1 MTTENGLTITTTRAL
16 STPLEFTDDQ
26 RRMIRDSFA
35 NGASD
40 AEFAVLM
47 EIAKARRLNP
57 LLRQV
62 HFVSRWD
69 TSKGREVWATQV
81 SIDGLRAIAERTGL
95 YAGQDKPEFT
105 ERPDG
110 SIVSCEV
117 RVYRKDWPRPAVGV
131 AYWSEYVQ
139 TRKDKASGKLFPTS
153 FWQRMPH
160 TMLAKCA
167 EALALRKAFP
177 EDMSGLY
184 TADEM
189 GQAENDPVI
198 MDAASAVDSRE
209 GFASLDAS
217 RQIAAPSRA
226 TRQQLPDH
234 IRDHAEAIAGHNP
247 SGGEWRQAVAAAE
260 TDVRTAEY
268 RVSDAV
274 NDLRESASMAES
286 LTALAQRWIA
296 AKRDVSAWD
305 DRAAQ
310 EHAWSAFK
318 ARARELGATIKA
330 LQAEIVRLDAPP
342 PPDGTDGPHA
352 PRSASNDTARAEGSA
367 APSSGTDGH
376 ATALAHPE
384 AWRLSAH
391 GITAHVAE
399 IGNIH
404 RLSASAR
411 KHLPLIAEVL
421 RTHAVHEYAGR
432 LQALSHDGT
441 STMTW
446 EACIARAET
455 WLREGPRAET
465 TTKAKRAA

>member
-16 STPLEFTDDQ
+16 ATPLEFTDDQ

-40 AEFAVLM
+40 GEFAVLM

-198 MDAASAVDSRE
+198 VDAAPAVDSRE
-209 GFASLDAS
+209 GFGALDAS
-217 RQIAAPSRA
+217 RQIAAPVARYDA
-226 TRQQLPDH
+226 
-234 IRDHAEAIAGHNP
+234 
-247 SGGEWRQAVAAAE
+247 AVEHFAAAATE
-260 TDVRTAEY
+260 VRTAEY

-274 NDLRESASMAES
+274 NDLRESAMLAES

-296 AKRDVSAWD
+296 AKRDVAAWD

-310 EHAWSAFK
+310 ERAWSAFK

-330 LQAEIVRLDAPP
+330 LQAEIARLDAPP
-342 PPDGTDGPHA
+342 PPDGTDGPSG
-352 PRSASNDTARAEGSA
+352 PRSAANDTAGAEGSP
-367 APSSGTDGH
+367 APSSGTHGPV
-376 ATALAHPE
+376 ALAAPD
-384 AWRLSAH
+384 AWRLSAA

-399 IGNIH
+399 IGNIP
-404 RLSASAR
+404 RLANSAR
-411 KHLPLIAEVL
+411 RNLGAIVEPLRA
-421 RTHAVHEYAGR
+421 HAVHVYAGR

-441 STMTW
+441 STLTW
-446 EACIARAET
+446 EACIERTET
-455 WLREGPRAET
+455 WLREGPKDAAPPQRRKD
-465 TTKAKRAA
+465 KAA